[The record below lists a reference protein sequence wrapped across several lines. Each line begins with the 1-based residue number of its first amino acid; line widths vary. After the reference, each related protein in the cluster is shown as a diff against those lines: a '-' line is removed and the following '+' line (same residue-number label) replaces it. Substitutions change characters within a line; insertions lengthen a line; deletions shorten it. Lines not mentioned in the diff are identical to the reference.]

1 MKKRSI
7 LSCILLA
14 LFFLFALQTNARAEE
29 IDQIENM
36 TVTVDPRMNDA
47 SLDIQ
52 YEITWKV
59 LDSTTEGPLTWVRIG
74 TPNSSFDNPT
84 AITDNIKSIKKY
96 NQNNESYVRI
106 DFKNSYKAGESVTFR
121 YTIHQPNM
129 CTVSGNKCKFEF
141 TPAWFMDIKVDNLT
155 IRWNAD
161 SVEKSDHKSQEDNYL
176 VWNKKNMRKGE
187 KLTAKIE
194 YPKSAFSAI
203 NTRVTTKNRG
213 LGGIIVFIVVL
224 IIVMFVCTLF
234 GRRWLHRTCWFLQ
247 RRIWI

>member
-1 MKKRSI
+1 MKKRY
-7 LSCILLA
+7 LLYSF
-14 LFFLFALQTNARAEE
+14 LFVIFFLRIFHSTTYAVDL
-29 IDQIENM
+29 DQIENM
-36 TVTVDPRMNDA
+36 MVTVDPRMNDA

-59 LDSTTEGPLTWVRIG
+59 LDSTTEGPLTWVQIG

-96 NQNNESYVRI
+96 NGNYVRI

-121 YTIHQPNM
+121 YIIHQPNM

-141 TPAWFMDIKVDNLT
+141 TPAWFTDIKVDNLT